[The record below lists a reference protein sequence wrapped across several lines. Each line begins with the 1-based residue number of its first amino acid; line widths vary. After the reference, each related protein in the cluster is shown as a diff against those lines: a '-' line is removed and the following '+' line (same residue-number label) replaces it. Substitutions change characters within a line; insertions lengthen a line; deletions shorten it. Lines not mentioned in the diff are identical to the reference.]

1 MGFLKQCDED
11 LAEECRQGGCQY
23 CGSKLHRANY
33 ERKPRGGVEVN
44 SEVYR
49 FSFCCSEEGCR
60 KRHTPASVRFLGR
73 RVYLGFVV
81 VLISAMR
88 HGIAP
93 ERVQELVERL
103 SIDRRTLE
111 RWRVWWQE
119 NFVHSGF
126 WKAARARFMPLLC
139 ENTLPLSLCEA
150 FKIQRRDR
158 LLELLKFLSP
168 LTASALLSR
177 QGF

>member
-11 LAEECRQGGCQY
+11 LAEKCRQGGCRY
-23 CGSKLHRANY
+23 CGSKLHRANFQ
-33 ERKPRGGVEVN
+33 RKPRGGVEVE

-81 VLISAMR
+81 VLISAM
-88 HGIAP
+88 GNGLTL
-93 ERVQELVERL
+93 ERVERL
-103 SIDRRTLE
+103 REMQGIDRRTLE
-111 RWRVWWQE
+111 RWRMWWRE
-119 NFVHSGF
+119 NFAHSGF
-126 WKAARARFMPLLC
+126 WKAVRARFMPLLC
-139 ENTLPLSLCEA
+139 ENTLPLSLCEV
-150 FKIQRRDR
+150 FEIKRRDR

-168 LTASALLSR
+168 LTCSAVLSR
-177 QGF
+177 QAY